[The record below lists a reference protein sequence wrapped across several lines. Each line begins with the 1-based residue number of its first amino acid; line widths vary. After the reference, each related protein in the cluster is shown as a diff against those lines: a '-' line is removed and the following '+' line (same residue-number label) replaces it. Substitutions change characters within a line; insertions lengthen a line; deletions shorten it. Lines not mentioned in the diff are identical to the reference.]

1 MIAGV
6 RAQPG
11 DMRRDGR
18 GERVQWQAG
27 KAGQARAAS
36 VVCAVRNALRFRWGR
51 QRHGARDLAA
61 WARARGRAL
70 REHTP
75 CAVFDVIK
83 GGRVTKTARAA
94 VVPSADTRQPRRTPA
109 HAAPPGP
116 RARPRATRARD
127 PAERARPARPFNDV
141 CGLWSILELDESPST
156 PHRQRPAARCGTWRL
171 PAVPTTTRLAP
182 PLSVRRQRV
191 PLASLPSPWSGLAVS
206 K

>member
-1 MIAGV
+1 
-6 RAQPG
+6 
-11 DMRRDGR
+11 MRQDGR

-61 WARARGRAL
+61 WARARAL

-109 HAAPPGP
+109 HAAPAPARARAGPAGPPGPAVCTRARATRKSGPGP
-116 RARPRATRARD
+116 RDRSTMCVDCGQYWNSMNRLLLLTDSGLRRDVERGVCPLYPRPRVSR
-127 PAERARPARPFNDV
+127 
-141 CGLWSILELDESPST
+141 
-156 PHRQRPAARCGTWRL
+156 RL
-171 PAVPTTTRLAP
+171 
-182 PLSVRRQRV
+182 
-191 PLASLPSPWSGLAVS
+191 
-206 K
+206 

>member
-61 WARARGRAL
+61 WARARAL

-83 GGRVTKTARAA
+83 GGRVGRRPRVRPWCRLPTRDSRAA
-94 VVPSADTRQPRRTPA
+94 RRRTPPRPPR
-109 HAAPPGP
+109 APAPGP
-116 RARPRATRARD
+116 PARPAAVYTRARTMFKD
-127 PAERARPARPFNDV
+127 
-141 CGLWSILELDESPST
+141 
-156 PHRQRPAARCGTWRL
+156 HRDNP
-171 PAVPTTTRLAP
+171 
-182 PLSVRRQRV
+182 
-191 PLASLPSPWSGLAVS
+191 
-206 K
+206 

>member
-109 HAAPPGP
+109 HAAPPRPP
-116 RARPRATRARD
+116 RAPAGYPRAQPGRAG
-127 PAERARPARPFNDV
+127 PARATV
-141 CGLWSILELDESPST
+141 
-156 PHRQRPAARCGTWRL
+156 QRCVWTVVNTGTR
-171 PAVPTTTRLAP
+171 
-182 PLSVRRQRV
+182 
-191 PLASLPSPWSGLAVS
+191 
-206 K
+206 

>member
-1 MIAGV
+1 
-6 RAQPG
+6 
-11 DMRRDGR
+11 MRRDGR

-61 WARARGRAL
+61 WARARAL

-83 GGRVTKTARAA
+83 GGRVTLSTARAA

-109 HAAPPGP
+109 HAAPAPARARAGPAGPPGRGVPAQTRARATREASRRQSGPGP
-116 RARPRATRARD
+116 RDRSTMCVDCGQYWNSMNRLLLLTDSGLRRDVERGVCPLYPRPRVSR
-127 PAERARPARPFNDV
+127 
-141 CGLWSILELDESPST
+141 
-156 PHRQRPAARCGTWRL
+156 RL
-171 PAVPTTTRLAP
+171 
-182 PLSVRRQRV
+182 
-191 PLASLPSPWSGLAVS
+191 
-206 K
+206 